1 MYMYACNVIIQ
12 RGVCYVLTSSL
23 FTDKS
28 HKVIAVGLI
37 VLVESDSYE
46 VAKITVLLRLDGV
59 GTVVR
64 FGEDKYLIMFTKM

>member
-1 MYMYACNVIIQ
+1 MYMYACNIIIQ

-28 HKVIAVGLI
+28 HEVIAVGSI
-37 VLVESDSYE
+37 VLVESDTYG
-46 VAKITVLLRLDGV
+46 VAKITVLLRLDSV

-64 FGEDKYLIMFTKM
+64 FGRINI